1 MATAISTDVLR
12 QKATQLVFVDEST
25 AGTLSSAP
33 SGSNGSTEQSF
44 ATTDAPVWDQ
54 QPNTTTFS
62 EIGSQ
67 ILTQDQSTNYL
78 EYATTNYNFLAKPN
92 GVNAPAENY
101 LLTKFFGATNNDP
114 SFYSYYFANS
124 VDTVSAWQL
133 TDENFMFA
141 AAGVI
146 LNELTA
152 TISKD
157 GNLIYNVSAIASRLY
172 YGGQATVASVS
183 SNDITINTPSIAG
196 VPGAT
201 ASNLFFA
208 NEPVIVYN
216 NSSGASRG
224 TTTVSSISGAVVTV
238 AATPSSTDADDVI
251 LPTISAASVSTLSP
265 ISMKNSKVYMAASGT
280 ASGSLFA
287 SGNQV
292 TVQSADITINRDI
305 QTPGLQDLTGSVYP
319 SAAYIV
325 GNDVSISGSFT
336 LNAQPNQLSAA
347 SRFVDQDLM
356 AIGIQ
361 VDNGSDQFI
370 RFFMPYCRVTG
381 VTGGD
386 LVATSTVSFR
396 VVKGAGTTDQSRFEL
411 IYDNA

>member
-92 GVNAPAENY
+92 GTGAPAEDY
-101 LLTKFFGATNNDP
+101 LLLKFFGAQST
-114 SFYSYYFANS
+114 SGEYAYYFANS
-124 VDTVSAWQL
+124 VNTSSAWQL

-157 GNLIYNVSAIASRLY
+157 GNLIYNVSALASRLY
-172 YGGQATVASVS
+172 YGGQATVSSVS
-183 SNDITINTPSIAG
+183 TNDITINTPSIAG

-208 NEPVIVYN
+208 NEPIIVYN
-216 NSSGASRG
+216 NSTGASRG

-361 VDNGSDQFI
+361 VDNGSDQYI

-386 LVATSTVSFR
+386 LVATSTVSFT

-411 IYDNA
+411 KYDNA

>member
-1 MATAISTDVLR
+1 
-12 QKATQLVFVDEST
+12 
-25 AGTLSSAP
+25 
-33 SGSNGSTEQSF
+33 
-44 ATTDAPVWDQ
+44 
-54 QPNTTTFS
+54 
-62 EIGSQ
+62 
-67 ILTQDQSTNYL
+67 
-78 EYATTNYNFLAKPN
+78 
-92 GVNAPAENY
+92 
-101 LLTKFFGATNNDP
+101 
-114 SFYSYYFANS
+114 
-124 VDTVSAWQL
+124 
-133 TDENFMFA
+133 MFA

-157 GNLIYNVSAIASRLY
+157 GNLIYNVSALASRLY
-172 YGGQATVASVS
+172 YGGQATVSSVS
-183 SNDITINTPSIAG
+183 TNDITINTPSIKG

-201 ASNLFFA
+201 ASNIFFA

-216 NSSGASRG
+216 NSTGASRG
-224 TTTVSSISGAVVTV
+224 TTTVSSISSNVVTV

-251 LPTISAASVSTLSP
+251 LPTISSAAVSTLSP

-280 ASGSLFA
+280 SSASLFA

-292 TVQSADITINRDI
+292 TVQSADVTINRDI

-319 SAAYIV
+319 SADYIV
-325 GNDVSISGSFT
+325 GNDVSITGSFT

-370 RFFMPYCRVTG
+370 RFFMPYSRNRGHGWRLGCNLDGLVYRCEREQERRIKVVLSLNTITLNSGRRTG
-381 VTGGD
+381 R
-386 LVATSTVSFR
+386 SSNCNPRRFR
-396 VVKGAGTTDQSRFEL
+396 PSSGRSSGIL
-411 IYDNA
+411 WI

>member
-1 MATAISTDVLR
+1 MATAISTNVLR
-12 QKATQLVFVDEST
+12 QKATQLVFMDETT

-54 QPNTTTFS
+54 ATNTTTFS

-67 ILTQDQSTNYL
+67 ILTQDQSLNYL
-78 EYATTNYNFLAKPN
+78 EYATTSYNFLAKPN
-92 GVNAPAENY
+92 GTGAPAENY
-101 LLTKFFGATNNDP
+101 LLLKFFGAQNT
-114 SFYSYYFANS
+114 SGEYAYYFANS
-124 VDTVSAWQL
+124 VNTVSAWQL

-141 AAGVI
+141 GAGTI
-146 LNELTA
+146 FNELTA

-157 GNLIYNVSAIASRLY
+157 GNLIFNVSALASRLY
-172 YGGQATVASVS
+172 YGGQATVASVAT
-183 SNDITINTPSIAG
+183 NDITINTPSIKG

-208 NEPVIVYN
+208 NEPIIVYN
-216 NSSGASRG
+216 NSSGSSRG
-224 TTTVSSISGAVVTV
+224 TTTVSSIASNVLTV
-238 AATPSSTDADDVI
+238 ASAPASTDADDVI
-251 LPTISAASVSTLSP
+251 LPTISAGSLSTLSP
-265 ISMKNSKVYMAASGT
+265 ISMKNSTVYMASSGT

-319 SAAYIV
+319 SSSYII
-325 GNDVSISGSFT
+325 GNDVSITGSFT
-336 LNAQPNQLSAA
+336 LNAQPNQLTSA

-361 VDNGSDQFI
+361 VDNGSDQYI
-370 RFFMPYCRVTG
+370 RFYMPYCRVTA

-386 LVATSTVSFR
+386 LVATSTVSFT
-396 VVKGAGTTDQSRFEL
+396 VVKGAGTTDLSRFEL
-411 IYDNA
+411 KYDNA